1 MKALLLL
8 TIFAITGCA
17 GVAPCADREY
27 SLEVPSTIPFISG
40 AFKIKRSSD
49 HVDCARDPAEREINE

>member
-1 MKALLLL
+1 MKPLLLL

-17 GVAPCADREY
+17 GVAPCANREY

-49 HVDCARDPAEREINE
+49 HVDCARDPAEQEINE

>member
-1 MKALLLL
+1 MKPLLLL
-8 TIFAITGCA
+8 LIFVLPGCA

-49 HVDCARDPAEREINE
+49 HVDCAREPSEREINE

>member
-1 MKALLLL
+1 MKPLLLL
-8 TIFAITGCA
+8 LIFVLPGCA

-49 HVDCARDPAEREINE
+49 HVDCAREPSERAINE

>member
-1 MKALLLL
+1 MKPLLLL
-8 TIFAITGCA
+8 LIFVLPGCA

-27 SLEVPSTIPFISG
+27 SIEVPSTIPFISG

-49 HVDCARDPAEREINE
+49 HVDCAREPSEREINE

>member
-1 MKALLLL
+1 MKPLLLL
-8 TIFAITGCA
+8 LIFVLPGCA

-49 HVDCARDPAEREINE
+49 HVDCAREPSERAIDE